1 MGEGALTDWPKMTF
15 VLEHEG
21 PIPLAEFTLALQR
34 LASRYA
40 RETKAHGH
48 DEEERLYIA
57 EIRKGSVVVDFV
69 TAHPYAIP
77 IAIVTGAV
85 AVATGYNALHD
96 FAKNLGILVG
106 HFTGKRPATDISKA
120 DCDDMR
126 ALAAPVIQTLNAQ
139 ISVTINNGILEPI
152 FTLDEGEARAADNRA
167 ALERKDLE
175 QRDENALSATLFV
188 WDQVRNAPG
197 IEEGRSPDRGIIQE
211 IDGRARQVTF
221 AADDIK
227 QAMTRQ
233 DFNPFEKAF
242 VVDAKVLIGPNGPA
256 AYRITALHDVL
267 ERD

>member
-1 MGEGALTDWPKMTF
+1 MVDAVIEEWPKMTF

-21 PIPLAEFTLALQR
+21 PIPLAEFTHALQR
-34 LASRYA
+34 LASRYT
-40 RETKAHGH
+40 REAKASGSD
-48 DEEERLYIA
+48 DEPRLYIA

-69 TAHPYAIP
+69 TAHPYALP
-77 IAIVTGAV
+77 AAV
-85 AVATGYNALHD
+85 LATTVSIATGYNALHD
-96 FAKNLGILVG
+96 FAKNLGELFD
-106 HFTGKRPATDISKA
+106 HFTGKRQKPVISKA

-139 ISVTINNGILEPI
+139 ISVSINAESLHPLFVLTEP
-152 FTLDEGEARAADNRA
+152 EARIADNRA
-167 ALERKDLE
+167 ASERKLLE
-175 QRDENALSATLFV
+175 QKDEDSLEAVLFV
-188 WDQVRNAPG
+188 WDQVRNAPA
-197 IEEGRSPDRGIIQE
+197 IEEGRSPDRGIISSV
-211 IDGRARQVTF
+211 DSRPRQVSF
-221 AADDIK
+221 AGDEIK